1 MNICG
6 YIPESINEGYGLRSV
21 IFISGCRHYC
31 RNCHSPESWNFNA
44 GVPFT
49 LKEQDDLIEEVKNN
63 PLLDGITIAGGDP
76 FFSANE
82 VSEFIKRLKSSV
94 PDINIWIYSGFTYD
108 EILQNQDYLSLLKLC
123 HILIDGRFVN
133 EQKDLTLLFRGS
145 KNQRIIDIHKS
156 LESNSV
162 QLFAQ

>member
-1 MNICG
+1 M
-6 YIPESINEGYGLRSV
+6 
-21 IFISGCRHYC
+21 
-31 RNCHSPESWNFNA
+31 
-44 GVPFT
+44 
-49 LKEQDDLIEEVKNN
+49 KEQDDLIEEVKNN

-82 VSEFIKRLKSSV
+82 VSEFIQRLKSSV

-123 HILIDGRFVN
+123 HVLIDGRFVN